1 MMNSLLSMRL
11 SVTLAGGVLFGL
23 ALGGTLPAADFP
35 QAQITNGLIQVKLYL
50 PDPKNGYYRATRF
63 DWSGEIASLHYKGH
77 EYYGPWFDSVD
88 PKVHD
93 FRYVGTKIVASPCS
107 GASGPVEEF
116 QTNGTALGWDEVKV
130 GGTFIKI
137 GVGVLRKDQG
147 AYDYVKQYE
156 IVDSG
161 KWTVERRR
169 DSVRF
174 TQELTDPSSGYGYIY
189 RKTVRLVEGKP
200 EMVLEHSLRNTGRR
214 TIQSAVYNHN
224 FLVLDKQPPGP
235 DFGITVPFQIQ
246 SRLPSG
252 EFAEI
257 RGNHVVYLK
266 VLQNEARVQTLVEG
280 FDRSP
285 EANDIRIENRRV
297 GAAMRITGD
306 HPLSGLNL
314 WSIRTVLAMEPF
326 IAMTI
331 DPGKEFNWKMSYEYY
346 TLPPHAE

>member
-1 MMNSLLSMRL
+1 M
-11 SVTLAGGVLFGL
+11 
-23 ALGGTLPAADFP
+23 
-35 QAQITNGLIQVKLYL
+35 
-50 PDPKNGYYRATRF
+50 
-63 DWSGEIASLHYKGH
+63 
-77 EYYGPWFDSVD
+77 
-88 PKVHD
+88 
-93 FRYVGTKIVASPCS
+93 
-107 GASGPVEEF
+107 
-116 QTNGTALGWDEVKV
+116 
-130 GGTFIKI
+130 
-137 GVGVLRKDQG
+137 LRKDEG

-297 GAAMRITGD
+297 GAGMRITGD
-306 HPLSGLNL
+306 HPLSSLNL

-331 DPGKEFNWKMSYEYY
+331 DPGKEFTWKMSYEYY

>member
-1 MMNSLLSMRL
+1 
-11 SVTLAGGVLFGL
+11 
-23 ALGGTLPAADFP
+23 
-35 QAQITNGLIQVKLYL
+35 
-50 PDPKNGYYRATRF
+50 
-63 DWSGEIASLHYKGH
+63 
-77 EYYGPWFDSVD
+77 
-88 PKVHD
+88 
-93 FRYVGTKIVASPCS
+93 
-107 GASGPVEEF
+107 
-116 QTNGTALGWDEVKV
+116 
-130 GGTFIKI
+130 
-137 GVGVLRKDQG
+137 
-147 AYDYVKQYE
+147 
-156 IVDSG
+156 
-161 KWTVERRR
+161 
-169 DSVRF
+169 
-174 TQELTDPSSGYGYIY
+174 
-189 RKTVRLVEGKP
+189 
-200 EMVLEHSLRNTGRR
+200 MVLEHSLRNTGRR

-257 RGNHVVYLK
+257 RRNHVVYLK

-297 GAAMRITGD
+297 CAGMRITGD

-326 IAMTI
+326 ISMTI
-331 DPGKEFNWKMSYEYY
+331 DPGKEFTWRMSYEYY